1 MRLAQLG
8 LSPPLSRKAF
18 SAVSTQANVSSQTKP
33 RRRFGRFLLRF
44 IIIVLV
50 LVVAGSWWAVARI
63 PHIDPSPDL
72 SAGTGTQTF
81 LLVGSDSRADLPD
94 DLDGAFGDFGG
105 ERSDVV
111 ILARPSGGTL
121 QLLSLP
127 RDLKVDIPGHGT
139 NKINAA
145 YAFGGS
151 ALLAETVT
159 GATGIT
165 VNHVVEI
172 DFAGFA
178 ELVDSVG
185 GVDLDFPYSARDAK
199 SGLAVEAGTSH
210 VDGATALAFA
220 RSRSYQELRDGS
232 WVSVDADDI
241 GRTGRQQ
248 LALEALLKKAA
259 SVNGIVRLPLFM
271 GAMSQSVR
279 VDKGLNAI
287 DAATAGF
294 GMWRADVDGATV
306 PVRFSNEGGVSYVVF
321 DGADATAMLQ
331 RFLDGQPLSEQPTD

>member
-1 MRLAQLG
+1 M
-8 LSPPLSRKAF
+8 
-18 SAVSTQANVSSQTKP
+18 STQTKP
-33 RRRFGRFLLRF
+33 KRRRGRFLLKLVALALAVV
-44 IIIVLV
+44 VLG
-50 LVVAGSWWAVARI
+50 AWWAVARI
-63 PHIDPSPDL
+63 PHIDPSPSL
-72 SAGTGTQTF
+72 ATGLGTQTF

-111 ILARPSGGTL
+111 ILARPAGGTL
-121 QLLSLP
+121 HLLSLP
-127 RDLKVDIPGHGT
+127 RDLKVDVPGNGT

-145 YAFGGS
+145 YAFGGA

-159 GATGIT
+159 GAIGVP

-178 ELVDSVG
+178 SLVDAVG
-185 GVDLDFPYSARDAK
+185 GVDIDFPYAARDEK
-199 SGLAVEAGTSH
+199 SGLEVEAGTSH

-220 RSRSYQELRDGS
+220 RSRSYQEYRDGS

-248 LALEALLKKAA
+248 QALEALLRQAA
-259 SVNGIVRLPLFM
+259 STGGIARLPIFL
-271 GAMSQSVR
+271 SQLSGSVR
-279 VDKGLNAI
+279 VDEDLNAI
-287 DAATAGF
+287 DAATAAF
-294 GMWRADVDGATV
+294 GMWRADVDAATV

-321 DGADATAMLQ
+321 DGDEATAMVQ
-331 RFLDGQPLSEQPTD
+331 RFLDGDTLEE